1 MSASGSSTSKKRS
14 DATAERFWAEISK
27 PRQGRPK
34 GAKTVEEFAKET
46 GYAKPSAG
54 RILNG
59 LVAQGKLTRVFG
71 FETVNGQLRRIGFY
85 VPV

>member
-1 MSASGSSTSKKRS
+1 MSANGSSTLKKKNE
-14 DATAERFWAEISK
+14 ATAERFWAEISK

-46 GYAKPSAG
+46 GYTRPSAG
-54 RILNG
+54 RILNEHVKDG
-59 LVAQGKLTRVFG
+59 RLTKVFG
-71 FETVNGQLRRIGFY
+71 FEMVNGQMRRIGFY